1 MLQMDNPNSSQ
12 NSPSA
17 SSSSKGKECAA
28 FGCSNTFYGSD
39 GLRTPYHFFRFP
51 KELTRRNRWCN
62 LIKRPHGKDDIF
74 VSNSTVICSE
84 HFKKGDI
91 KKTLAGRWDLVKGL
105 L

>member
-1 MLQMDNPNSSQ
+1 MDDPNSCQ
-12 NSPSA
+12 DSPSA
-17 SSSSKGKECAA
+17 SSSRKGKECAA
-28 FGCSNTFYGSD
+28 FECSNTFSGSD